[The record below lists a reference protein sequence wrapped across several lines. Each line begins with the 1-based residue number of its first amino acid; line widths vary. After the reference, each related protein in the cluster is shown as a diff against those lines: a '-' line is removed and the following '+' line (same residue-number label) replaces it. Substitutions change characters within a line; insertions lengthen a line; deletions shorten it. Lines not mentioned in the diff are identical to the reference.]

1 MPAHSHRRDWL
12 LSFALFAVI
21 LLALV
26 MAVLLQAPP
35 EIFLP

>member
-1 MPAHSHRRDWL
+1 MRVHSHRREWL

-21 LLALV
+21 LLAMV

-35 EIFLP
+35 ETVLP